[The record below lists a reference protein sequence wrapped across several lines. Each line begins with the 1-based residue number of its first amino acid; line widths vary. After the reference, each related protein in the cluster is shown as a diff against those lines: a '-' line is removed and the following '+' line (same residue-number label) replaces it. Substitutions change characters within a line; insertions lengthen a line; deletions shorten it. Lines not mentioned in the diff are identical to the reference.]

1 MLNTLISTS
10 IGEEGLDIGEV
21 DAIFCYEGGMST
33 IRMIQRMGRTGR
45 KRDGT
50 VFVLL
55 MQGKQEEEYHKALK
69 KNEKMKKVNP
79 TKYNY
84 YSYNPTLFDSV
95 EEIPILL
102 FKKPEIT

>member
-55 MQGKQEEEYHKALK
+55 M
-69 KNEKMKKVNP
+69 
-79 TKYNY
+79 
-84 YSYNPTLFDSV
+84 
-95 EEIPILL
+95 
-102 FKKPEIT
+102 